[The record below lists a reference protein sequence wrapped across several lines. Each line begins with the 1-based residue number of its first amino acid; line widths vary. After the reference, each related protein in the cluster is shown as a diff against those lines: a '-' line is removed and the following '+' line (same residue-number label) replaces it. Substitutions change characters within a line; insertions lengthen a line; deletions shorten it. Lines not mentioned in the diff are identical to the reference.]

1 MRLDHES
8 FRRRCPTMLRLVR
21 RLFGVLK
28 LDREGRKRPEVLR
41 RLQTVLVRETVR
53 HETRSGLIKLRP

>member
-1 MRLDHES
+1 
-8 FRRRCPTMLRLVR
+8 MLRLVR